1 MFGNVGLRSG
11 PLTAMRAQDAG
22 SDMRRGRR
30 QAVEHQL
37 DTAAEQVLRRGL
49 CAAIGHVHDV
59 DAAGD
64 FQKLA
69 GEVMQRADAA
79 GAVVELAGPGFRER
93 DVFLEIRDRQILV
106 HQHHQR
112 QAADDGDVAEVL
124 ARIVWLVR
132 HQRRVD
138 RLRSD
143 RGGEPGVA
151 VGRRLRDRVRADDA
165 AAAGPVLDQ
174 ERLAELLLKFVGDG
188 AGQDVGRARR
198 RRAGNEADRMVR
210 PVRLRG
216 HRAQQQHGWRRQQG
230 PAGQHCAG
238 FGHHENP

>member
-1 MFGNVGLRSG
+1 
-11 PLTAMRAQDAG
+11 
-22 SDMRRGRR
+22 
-30 QAVEHQL
+30 
-37 DTAAEQVLRRGL
+37 
-49 CAAIGHVHDV
+49 
-59 DAAGD
+59 
-64 FQKLA
+64 
-69 GEVMQRADAA
+69 MQRADAA

-143 RGGEPGVA
+143 RGGEPRVA

-165 AAAGPVLDQ
+165 AAAGPVLDH
-174 ERLAELLLKFVGDG
+174 ERLAELLLQFVGDACG
-188 AGQDVGRARR
+188 SGCRT
-198 RRAGNEADRMVR
+198 R
-210 PVRLRG
+210 P
-216 HRAQQQHGWRRQQG
+216 
-230 PAGQHCAG
+230 PAASWK
-238 FGHHENP
+238 